1 LRNASIL
8 RQCCDVSSVACT
20 MGCIVCTH
28 PRQNQRLD
36 RKATTL
42 TIVETLIILLLGCA
56 VGVTAGMFSVGGGIL
71 ITPMLVNTLGMPPL
85 VAVGTGLCQMIGVA
99 VASLIK
105 AQRSGLG
112 ELKLA
117 VVIAVP
123 TWLGVQ
129 LGVEL
134 LKRLNTLGIAAS
146 FVNVAFIVIL
156 AISALLMAT
165 APADPGV
172 VRGVLS
178 TSRLGPTLTLS
189 TVDRVVP
196 YFVLVP
202 ASIVI
207 GALGGILGIGGGLL
221 WTPLLTRGIGMR
233 VNSAAMASTG
243 VLLVTSLSGTVNY
256 ALAGHVRLDIAMLML
271 VGASIFA
278 QLGITIGKKISPS
291 NLKWAFVVMVICMDT
306 YLILKTILDV
316 R

>member
-1 LRNASIL
+1 
-8 RQCCDVSSVACT
+8 
-20 MGCIVCTH
+20 MGCIVCTY
-28 PRQNQRLD
+28 PRQNQRRD

-71 ITPMLVNTLGMPPL
+71 ITPILVNMLGMPPM

-117 VVIAVP
+117 VVIAIP

-129 LGVEL
+129 LGVVL
-134 LKRLNTLGIAAS
+134 LQHLNTLGFAAS
-146 FVNVAFIVIL
+146 FVNIAFIMVL
-156 AISALLMAT
+156 ATGAILMAS
-165 APADPGV
+165 APPDPGA

-178 TSRLGPTLTLS
+178 TSKLGPTLALS
-189 TVDRVVP
+189 TVERVVP
-196 YFVLVP
+196 YFVLIP
-202 ASIVI
+202 AAIVI

-221 WTPLLTRGIGMR
+221 WTPLLTRGVGMR

-243 VLLVTSLSGTVNY
+243 VLLVTSLTGTVNY
-256 ALAGHVRLDIAMLML
+256 ALAGNVRLDIAMLML
-271 VGASIFA
+271 IGASIIA
-278 QLGITIGKKISPS
+278 QIGITIGKKISPAK
-291 NLKWAFVVMVICMDT
+291 LKWAFVLMVICMDS
-306 YLILKTILDV
+306 YLILKTILDA
-316 R
+316 RWIPR